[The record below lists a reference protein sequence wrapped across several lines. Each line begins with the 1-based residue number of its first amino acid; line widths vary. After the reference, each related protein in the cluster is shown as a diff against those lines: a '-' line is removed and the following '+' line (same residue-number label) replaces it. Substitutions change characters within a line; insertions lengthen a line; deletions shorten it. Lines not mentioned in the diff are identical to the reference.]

1 MTDLEFL
8 SHLSECVRIKNRLNR
23 IRDFTGQD
31 LLASFKKLE
40 LKQLLSTIMK
50 IKLYPDLSN
59 QNSRFIQFDDFFFK
73 SFDFGFMPKIAK
85 CNTW

>member
-8 SHLSECVRIKNRLNR
+8 THISECVRIKNRLNR

-50 IKLYPDLSN
+50 IKFYPDLSN
-59 QNSRFIQFDDFFFK
+59 QNSRFDSAIFFLK
-73 SFDFGFMPKIAK
+73 VLILDQCQK
-85 CNTW
+85 

>member
-1 MTDLEFL
+1 MALETVMSVQPRMINDLGVTRVQ
-8 SHLSECVRIKNRLNR
+8 LSERVRIKNRLNR

-59 QNSRFIQFDDFFFK
+59 QNSRFIQFDDFFLKKF
-73 SFDFGFMPKIAK
+73 
-85 CNTW
+85 

>member
-1 MTDLEFL
+1 MMDLEFL
-8 SHLSECVRIKNRLNR
+8 SHHSECVRIKHPQHL

-40 LKQLLSTIMK
+40 LKQLLSRRFYMK

-59 QNSRFIQFDDFFFK
+59 QNSRKIF
-73 SFDFGFMPKIAK
+73 SFYLTKTLVNKATRTT
-85 CNTW
+85 NTR